1 MSLPRFI
8 GLELRFKM
16 LEVSKACVA
25 LEVDLNTILFK
36 WYCAF
41 VPRGSLPA
49 GVLLPLRED
58 VRDIGDETSNWITF
72 SAAPGSLYAG
82 SLSKSPV

>member
-8 GLELRFKM
+8 GLELRVKM
-16 LEVSKACVA
+16 LELSKASKA
-25 LEVDLNTILFK
+25 LEIDLNTILFK

-41 VPRGSLPA
+41 VPRWSLPA

-58 VRDIGDETSNWITF
+58 VRDIGDEASNWITLC
-72 SAAPGSLYAG
+72 AAPGSLYAG
-82 SLSKSPV
+82 SLSKPPV